1 MLFYSNLFTGKCIIY
16 PLFIRLLLLP
26 KKRKRL
32 NTACLKPVPIVNPF
46 LQRSLIVSV
55 PDIFFFGMHITPC
68 GWFRR

>member
-26 KKRKRL
+26 KKRKLL

-46 LQRSLIVSV
+46 SPMYSMFPRSVS
-55 PDIFFFGMHITPC
+55 T
-68 GWFRR
+68 